1 MFLEIKN
8 IFILTFIVG
17 GSLIIYG
24 NYSGFYL
31 ITVIISILIM
41 MIYFFT
47 TLYLNNKKRQIS
59 MEQLADSNYYLG
71 FMFTLMAI
79 LISMIGTIS
88 SSYNIDNIIN
98 NFGISIITTLLG
110 LLARIYLAN
119 FIPTNETNKEIINQS
134 ISDRMRMMNDILL
147 DNMQK
152 NKAFSQM
159 IDERMKIIVESTQKS
174 LKQFNRLLDDDFK
187 SSIDTFNTSIENI
200 TINMENTNK
209 EQTNILS
216 REYEKIKKKSEEY
229 EVVVNNQKKAIIEFG
244 TQIKKSSK

>member
-1 MFLEIKN
+1 LEIKN